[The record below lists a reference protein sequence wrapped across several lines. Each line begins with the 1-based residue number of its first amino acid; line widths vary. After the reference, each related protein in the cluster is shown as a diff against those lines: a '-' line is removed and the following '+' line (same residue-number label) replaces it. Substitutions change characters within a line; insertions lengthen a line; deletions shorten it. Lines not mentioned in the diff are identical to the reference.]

1 MFPFAP
7 VILTINPSYYDSTT
21 GLYIGLLGFLKLVR
35 FASAVSPITGSPI
48 LYKLF
53 VEWFT
58 PAVAAR

>member
-35 FASAVSPITGSPI
+35 ASGSGHSAGIP
-48 LYKLF
+48 LS
-53 VEWFT
+53 
-58 PAVAAR
+58 R